1 MSKYLCLYVE
11 QLDNIIIKDITKL
24 KCRQKIQTTTS
35 SDTSE

>member
-24 KCRQKIQTTTS
+24 KCQKIQTTTS